1 MNKLDFVKGANVVL
15 MIEIKNLYK
24 TFQTKDGKV
33 EALKNVNITVN
44 DGDIYGIIGMSGAGK
59 TQVMHSLEDMGYY
72 CIDNMP
78 VAFLLPFAKM
88 CNNESDK
95 FENVAVVVDI
105 RGGDALSEIGTALES
120 FEKNNISYEILFLE
134 ADESVI
140 VKRYKETRRMHP
152 LSPKGSIE

>member
-1 MNKLDFVKGANVVL
+1 
-15 MIEIKNLYK
+15 
-24 TFQTKDGKV
+24 
-33 EALKNVNITVN
+33 
-44 DGDIYGIIGMSGAGK
+44 
-59 TQVMHSLEDMGYY
+59 MHSLEDMGYY

-120 FEKNNISYEILFLE
+120 F
-134 ADESVI
+134 
-140 VKRYKETRRMHP
+140 
-152 LSPKGSIE
+152 